1 MNNEDFSTIKKAPTP
16 PTRRKVKVISDFYKA
31 INEGDLESTSSLFT
45 KNDCIELDQIHE
57 GYETTALGVCSRK
70 NLTSIGKYLLEQGAS
85 VGAIT
90 DHNEET
96 NAFHDASRWGS
107 VSMLKLLYE
116 YEPDLLS
123 KRDNK
128 GKHAVHHASIS
139 GKPLSLMYLIS
150 HCGVSYDLKDSSGF
164 TPLLYASKFGSISTI
179 KMLMKIK
186 NENETLEETEPEIE
200 KDLNG
205 FNAMHQACSTS
216 QLQTLRYLAKS
227 APHLA
232 DEFDNFQRKPVDIA
246 INSRSLQCANYLS
259 WMKKIEHMKA
269 SMGKWLYRLFALIP
283 SLLLLIL
290 LICFKTFNWFFA
302 ILISG
307 VAILYIS
314 QQSEVR
320 WKFFHKPIK
329 SPFAFGFHFAL
340 QLFITLQFLFILWPS
355 LASKLPKTCFFYFIV
370 HALVAFSINFLI
382 KSDPGIIKQNNFPFE
397 NVLENS
403 DNVTEDT
410 FCSTCQCMKPKRSLH
425 DPFKGKCVENFQVYC
440 PMLYQTFGKKNIKYY
455 FFFLCLVTIQIFV
468 YSKLAI
474 NYFDLIIDL
483 PQSKHLSLRFIFD
496 FMINSYKL
504 AKGSM
509 ILFGFVLVLMLW
521 VFLSLIQCCYVALSN
536 NTIHIL
542 LNWKHYSYMV
552 NNNRKI
558 NPFDKGVEQKLK
570 IRLPNGKLKQYRI
583 SLNKTTA
590 NQFLEHVFRSSE
602 EDHQD
607 YGIFCCFRSTRRDIF
622 DDFEGEFLQEDI
634 ALKHYSDQRLQI
646 RKRSKEEIHIEVSDE
661 INTTQVTTLNFK
673 RSSVIS
679 EVLSDLFLSKTKKNY
694 KIGQSENN
702 NSSVRNFGLVLENK
716 NLQQSEKPI
725 FIPLKSFIAESTPE
739 QILKRILRKTDVF
752 GIWLE
757 ASDYPLENYLSALEP
772 LGYSKL
778 SAKPKPIPLY
788 INIPDSGLVPVI
800 VDTTIK
806 IGVLS
811 KKFCDY
817 FALKQKLH
825 SKKLFFSLFH
835 IIYSG
840 DQEEKNS
847 LIAYELIILKDTLS
861 IYQCDILPM
870 SNLKLIPRTSQ
881 NSKDMES
888 RSWKLTHLSHS
899 KRKRKVINDN
909 LNLWEEMGSKSFN
922 LIWQTDCNDNKG
934 NKNKN
939 KKKKNKNNDSK
950 LPYQDRIRAASFNRT
965 VSIISS
971 PKTYNPELA
980 LIFIET
986 LLLLKQEQFIEKL
999 IQRFHVPSNHP
1010 RTNKPILK
1018 HSRNQI
1024 QLLVAKILVKVVRSF
1039 KHLLSLQAKE
1049 TIKTFTLD
1057 VLQKSDK
1064 KVIECGD
1071 KILKILQS
1079 TQIERQSPLEVFGV
1093 IEINVASPES
1103 PKKQSK
1109 KKKLLGRK
1117 KKNKKKKDNDG
1128 KKLQRIKK
1136 GKKPS
1141 IPFIPRSNSFRRA
1154 PQKKNP
1160 ESIRPKETD
1169 FKKLKLT
1176 NIHTKELARQLS
1188 LYTYSLYSKINTK
1201 ELFDKAWCS
1210 NNREKLSPNVVK
1222 LIDKFNRVADLVSTE
1237 ILMAETFKKRAKLIE
1252 RVIQVGMYLRE
1263 MNNFEDLVAVLSGLE
1278 TTPVNRLHASWKRVP
1293 STYLNQYKKLTKEIR
1308 LVDTWRLKQLFDEC
1322 HLPAIPYL
1330 GIFLTDIT
1338 YIADLP
1344 VKVEN
1349 GLLNWIKLKRFY
1361 RTVEIIKRFQI
1372 VPYNF
1377 SKIDVIQD
1385 YFLNSDVM
1393 NDSEKWEKSLSI
1405 LPNPNKKF

>member
-1 MNNEDFSTIKKAPTP
+1 MRYCEI
-16 PTRRKVKVISDFYKA
+16 
-31 INEGDLESTSSLFT
+31 
-45 KNDCIELDQIHE
+45 
-57 GYETTALGVCSRK
+57 
-70 NLTSIGKYLLEQGAS
+70 
-85 VGAIT
+85 
-90 DHNEET
+90 
-96 NAFHDASRWGS
+96 
-107 VSMLKLLYE
+107 KLLYE
-116 YEPDLLS
+116 YKFNLTN
-123 KRDNK
+123 KNYNK
-128 GKHAVHHASIS
+128 GKNTVHH
-139 GKPLSLMYLIS
+139 MY
-150 HCGVSYDLKDSSGF
+150 
-164 TPLLYASKFGSISTI
+164 T
-179 KMLMKIK
+179 
-186 NENETLEETEPEIE
+186 
-200 KDLNG
+200 
-205 FNAMHQACSTS
+205 TS
-216 QLQTLRYLAKS
+216 QLQ
-227 APHLA
+227 
-232 DEFDNFQRKPVDIA
+232 I
-246 INSRSLQCANYLS
+246 
-259 WMKKIEHMKA
+259 
-269 SMGKWLYRLFALIP
+269 
-283 SLLLLIL
+283 
-290 LICFKTFNWFFA
+290 
-302 ILISG
+302 
-307 VAILYIS
+307 
-314 QQSEVR
+314 
-320 WKFFHKPIK
+320 
-329 SPFAFGFHFAL
+329 
-340 QLFITLQFLFILWPS
+340 
-355 LASKLPKTCFFYFIV
+355 
-370 HALVAFSINFLI
+370 
-382 KSDPGIIKQNNFPFE
+382 
-397 NVLENS
+397 
-403 DNVTEDT
+403 
-410 FCSTCQCMKPKRSLH
+410 
-425 DPFKGKCVENFQVYC
+425 
-440 PMLYQTFGKKNIKYY
+440 
-455 FFFLCLVTIQIFV
+455 
-468 YSKLAI
+468 
-474 NYFDLIIDL
+474 
-483 PQSKHLSLRFIFD
+483 
-496 FMINSYKL
+496 
-504 AKGSM
+504 
-509 ILFGFVLVLMLW
+509 
-521 VFLSLIQCCYVALSN
+521 
-536 NTIHIL
+536 
-542 LNWKHYSYMV
+542 
-552 NNNRKI
+552 
-558 NPFDKGVEQKLK
+558 EQKLK
-570 IRLPNGKLKQYRI
+570 IRLLNGKLKQYRI
-583 SLNKTTA
+583 NLNKTTA
-590 NQFLEHVFRSSE
+590 NQFLKHVFRTRD

-622 DDFEGEFLQEDI
+622 DDFEGEFLQGDV
-634 ALKHYSDQRLQI
+634 ALTHYSDQRLQI

-679 EVLSDLFLSKTKKNY
+679 KVLSDLFLSKTKKNN
-694 KIGQSENN
+694 KIGQSSKN
-702 NSSVRNFGLVLENK
+702 NSSGRSFGLVLENK

-811 KKFCDY
+811 KKICDY

-840 DQEEKNS
+840 NQEEKNS
-847 LIAYELIILKDTLS
+847 LIASELIILKDTLS

-909 LNLWEEMGSKSFN
+909 LNLWEEMGTKSFN
-922 LIWQTDCNDNKG
+922 LIWQTDGNDNKSNKNK

-939 KKKKNKNNDSK
+939 KKNKNKNNKKYDSK
-950 LPYQDRIRAASFNRT
+950 VLYQDRIRAASFNRT

-999 IQRFHVPSNHP
+999 IQRFQVPSNHP
-1010 RTNKPILK
+1010 RTKKPILK

-1049 TIKTFTLD
+1049 TIKTFAVD
-1057 VLQKSDK
+1057 VLQKSDQ

-1093 IEINVASPES
+1093 IEINVASSES
-1103 PKKQSK
+1103 EKKQSK

-1117 KKNKKKKDNDG
+1117 KKNKKKKKKKDNDD

-1136 GKKPS
+1136 GKNPS

-1169 FKKLKLT
+1169 FQKLKLT

-1293 STYLNQYKKLTKEIR
+1293 STYLNQYKKLAKEIR